1 MFAPEPATVMHA
13 LNRALLR
20 SNTDR
25 FTTAVFMR
33 LELRPQEGDVVISVA
48 SGGHP
53 PVLIQRA
60 DGTIEETDAAGQLLG
75 VSPFPVEN
83 LRIAHQRLAPGDTLV
98 LYTDGLT
105 EARRAGVLFD
115 LDGVKA
121 TLTRLRGEAPE
132 PLASALVD
140 AALQHAGGPLR
151 DDVAIVILRVGQE
164 TSAQITQT

>member
-1 MFAPEPATVMHA
+1 M
-13 LNRALLR
+13 
-20 SNTDR
+20 
-25 FTTAVFMR
+25 
-33 LELRPQEGDVVISVA
+33 
-48 SGGHP
+48 
-53 PVLIQRA
+53 
-60 DGTIEETDAAGQLLG
+60 
-75 VSPFPVEN
+75 
-83 LRIAHQRLAPGDTLV
+83 

-105 EARRAGVLFD
+105 EARRDGVLFD

-132 PLASALVD
+132 PLAPALVD